1 MQKTKYARIS
11 VARQGDKQTTV
22 ALRNSGGY
30 FVHIVPD
37 GHRHRRQKLILRLP
51 AGAKRSREVQL
62 DGRQIASLRRVL
74 ERTTTYA

>member
-11 VARQGDKQTTV
+11 IQRQGDKQTAV
-22 ALRNSGGY
+22 ALRNRGGY

-37 GHRHRRQKLILRLP
+37 EHRHRKQKLILRLSTN
-51 AGAKRSREVQL
+51 GNKEVQL

-74 ERTTTYA
+74 DHTSA